1 MARRTLT
8 GQLNMFDFFSAT
20 DGGEVEMVS
29 LMPSFEEEPELEEEP
44 EPETILEPETI
55 PEPEII
61 PEPEPEPEQEEIS
74 EPEVILEPVKMSQDV
89 VMSRIYEIDGE
100 RIEVAYINYNKVR
113 VTKGN
118 KTPMIHE
125 FNSSKE
131 AVDYYVGYMQQME
144 PDK

>member
-29 LMPSFEEEPELEEEP
+29 LMPSFEEEPEV
-44 EPETILEPETI
+44 I
-55 PEPEII
+55 
-61 PEPEPEPEQEEIS
+61 PEPEPEQEEIS

-89 VMSRIYEIDGE
+89 VMSRIYEIDGK

-125 FNSSKE
+125 FSSSKE

>member
-29 LMPSFEEEPELEEEP
+29 LMPSFEEEPETEVVP
-44 EPETILEPETI
+44 EPEAILEPETI

-144 PDK
+144 HDK

>member
-29 LMPSFEEEPELEEEP
+29 LMPSFEEEPEVIP
-44 EPETILEPETI
+44 EPETI

-118 KTPMIHE
+118 KTPTIHE